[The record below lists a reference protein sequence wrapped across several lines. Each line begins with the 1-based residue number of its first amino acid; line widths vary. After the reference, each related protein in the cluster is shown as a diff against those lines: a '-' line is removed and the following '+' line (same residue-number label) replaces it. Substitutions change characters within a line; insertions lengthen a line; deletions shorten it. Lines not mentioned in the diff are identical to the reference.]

1 MTRNERLIPR
11 NELSLYSEDTFQIV
25 ALAGLVRAIKPETM
39 KLPNFNPLFVVGP
52 HASGKSALA
61 RRGLNH
67 SAHLFFDTGPL
78 LRAYHQHDCPGTA
91 FGAWASL
98 NEEEYGST
106 FTDDVLAGHISTTLR
121 QVSGK
126 AVIIGNRSIDGID
139 RISETLGA
147 SDRKI
152 VYVDAPTDLLHE
164 RYQNREQRIVSK
176 TEFEDILD
184 RDRRMG
190 LTALFGAADAVID
203 NSSDF
208 ETAVQQFRSSVTN

>member
-11 NELSLYSEDTFQIV
+11 NELSLYSENMLQTV
-25 ALAGLVRAIKPETM
+25 ALAGLVRTINPETM
-39 KLPNFNPLFVVGP
+39 KLLNFNPLFVVGP

-61 RRGLNH
+61 KHGLSDGVH
-67 SAHLFFDTGPL
+67 QFFDTGPL
-78 LRAYHQHDCPGTA
+78 LRAYHQHDCPDTA
-91 FGAWASL
+91 FGAWVSL

-121 QVSGK
+121 QVSGR

-139 RISETLGA
+139 RISEVLGA

-164 RYQNREQRIVSK
+164 RYQNREQRIVSE
-176 TEFEDILD
+176 TEFEEILD

-190 LTALFGAADAVID
+190 LTALIGAADAIID

-208 ETAVQQFRSSVTN
+208 ETAVQQFQSSVAD

>member
-1 MTRNERLIPR
+1 MIRNERPIPR
-11 NELSLYSEDTFQIV
+11 NELSLYSEDSFQTV
-25 ALAGLVRAIKPETM
+25 ALVGLIRTIKPDTM
-39 KLPNFNPLFVVGP
+39 KIPDFNPLFVVGP
-52 HASGKSALA
+52 HASGKSVLA
-61 RRGLNH
+61 RRSL
-67 SAHLFFDTGPL
+67 SDSTHLFFDTGPL
-78 LRAYHQHDCPGTA
+78 LRAYHQHDCPDTA
-91 FGAWASL
+91 FGEWVSL

-106 FTDDVLAGHISTTLR
+106 FTDDVLAGHISTALR

-139 RISETLGA
+139 RISEVLGA

-164 RYQNREQRIVSK
+164 RYQKREQRIISK
-176 TEFEDILD
+176 TEFEEILD

-190 LTALFGAADAVID
+190 LTALIGAANTVID

-208 ETAVQQFRSSVTN
+208 ETAVQQFQSSIAN

>member
-1 MTRNERLIPR
+1 MTRNERLMPR
-11 NELSLYSEDTFQIV
+11 NELSLYSEGILQTV
-25 ALAGLVRAIKPETM
+25 ALAGLVRAIKPEAM
-39 KLPNFNPLFVVGP
+39 KLPDFNPLFVVGP

-61 RRGLNH
+61 RLGLSDSTH
-67 SAHLFFDTGPL
+67 HFFDTGPL
-78 LRAYHQHDCPGTA
+78 LRAYHQHDCPDIA
-91 FGAWASL
+91 FGEWVSL
-98 NEEEYGST
+98 NEEGYGNT

-121 QVSGK
+121 RVSGK

-139 RISETLGA
+139 RISEALGA

-176 TEFEDILD
+176 TEFEEILD

-190 LTALFGAADAVID
+190 LTALIGAADAVID